1 LKPKDRNLA
10 WISFASSRPS
20 KVWFGVGSRG
30 ESWLYASGVTDAAA
44 GTTAGVSAISAAG
57 GGNEGTDEN
66 DAGSGGANVGVA
78 AAIERSAID
87 SGSAVALGSDAIGL
101 DPIGTK

>member
-30 ESWLYASGVTDAAA
+30 ESWLSASGVTDAAA
-44 GTTAGVSAISAAG
+44 GTIGAGPIGGAAG
-57 GGNEGTDEN
+57 Y
-66 DAGSGGANVGVA
+66 VG
-78 AAIERSAID
+78 
-87 SGSAVALGSDAIGL
+87 GSASGNR
-101 DPIGTK
+101 

>member
-30 ESWLYASGVTDAAA
+30 ARLSASGVTDAAA